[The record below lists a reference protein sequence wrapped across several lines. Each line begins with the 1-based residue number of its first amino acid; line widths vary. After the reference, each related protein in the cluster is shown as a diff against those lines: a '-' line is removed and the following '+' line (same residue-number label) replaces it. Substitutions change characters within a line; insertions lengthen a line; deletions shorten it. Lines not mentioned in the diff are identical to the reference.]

1 MITIVEQTTAE
12 RKNETKDLF
21 EQIKPYLDEGFSYK
35 SALVKIGR
43 ISRGTNLNIRKGP
56 GTDCAKTGRFTGVGI
71 FTIIEEAEG
80 RGATRWGRLKSRAGW
95 ISLDYVT
102 RI

>member
-43 ISRGTNLNIRKGP
+43 ISRGTNLNTRKGWYKHLIDY
-56 GTDCAKTGRFTGVGI
+56 GNSMGYVYGDHIYRQEAKVGQVK
-71 FTIIEEAEG
+71 TLS
-80 RGATRWGRLKSRAGW
+80 WDHLW
-95 ISLDYVT
+95 
-102 RI
+102 